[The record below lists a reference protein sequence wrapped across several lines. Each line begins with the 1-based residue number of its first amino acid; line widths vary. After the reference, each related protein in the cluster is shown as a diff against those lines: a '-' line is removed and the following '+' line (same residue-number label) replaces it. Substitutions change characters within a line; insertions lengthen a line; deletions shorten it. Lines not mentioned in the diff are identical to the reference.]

1 MHKFW
6 KHKKKHKVIPREQN
20 WNDLRRIIFFVF
32 RNYLKKKKKIKSV
45 GFASNEIIRKPKV
58 FLLTYQFKGKIRN
71 ITYNKKCFSY
81 TVIGLCYHG
90 EVWVFGTS

>member
-1 MHKFW
+1 MCINF
-6 KHKKKHKVIPREQN
+6 EN
-20 WNDLRRIIFFVF
+20 IIQSYSKRTKLKWFKTNNIF
-32 RNYLKKKKKIKSV
+32 RFSKLFKKKKKIKSV
-45 GFASNEIIRKPKV
+45 GFASNEIIRKLKV